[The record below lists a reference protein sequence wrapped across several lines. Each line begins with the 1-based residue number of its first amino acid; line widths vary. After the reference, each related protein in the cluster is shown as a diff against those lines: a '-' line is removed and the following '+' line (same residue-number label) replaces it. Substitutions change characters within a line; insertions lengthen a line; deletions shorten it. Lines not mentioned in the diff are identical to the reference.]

1 MRSLLIVLLSLAGG
15 FCAEAYAQG
24 AWRFLPDT
32 AQAVRRDTT
41 LRIRKADTVP
51 AEAADAVRKAF
62 AGSLQAQ
69 DTVASGQQAAKAA
82 TTGRPVG
89 PTDTVRAVSSV
100 STGQR
105 AVADTVGGAIKP
117 DSTVQAV
124 LAAGDSAGVP
134 KVQLP
139 SAFKPNPTKAVL
151 LALVP
156 GMGQIY
162 NRKYWKLPI
171 VYGAF
176 MGCLYAVTWNNKS
189 YQDYSEAYKDFMYD
203 TANKVPQEDWHQ
215 SWQDVTNRDPETV
228 FNDTNFA
235 DQLKRRK
242 DYYRRYRDLSI
253 IITVGVYALSIVDAY
268 VDAQLFDFDI
278 TPDLSMRVEPVVT
291 PKTSYSSSTYGVNCS
306 IKF

>member
-1 MRSLLIVLLSLAGG
+1 MRNLFIVLLSLLGCLSG
-15 FCAEAYAQG
+15 SVHAQG
-24 AWRFLPDT
+24 AWRFTPDT
-32 AQAVRRDTT
+32 VRTARPDTT
-41 LRIRKADTVP
+41 LQQTEAPAETETPAAVPDTVP
-51 AEAADAVRKAF
+51 TVVPAPSEGLAAADTAV
-62 AGSLQAQ
+62 
-69 DTVASGQQAAKAA
+69 TVS
-82 TTGRPVG
+82 R
-89 PTDTVRAVSSV
+89 
-100 STGQR
+100 
-105 AVADTVGGAIKP
+105 P

-124 LAAGDSAGVP
+124 LAAGDSIGVP
-134 KVQLP
+134 PVKVP

-151 LALVP
+151 LALIP

-176 MGCLYAVTWNNKS
+176 MGCMYAITWNNKS
-189 YQDYSEAYKDFMYD
+189 YQDYSEAYKDFIFD
-203 TANKVPQEDWHQ
+203 TTNEVPAENWHQ

-278 TPDLSMRVEPVVT
+278 TPDLSMRLEPVVT
-291 PKTSYSSSTYGVNCS
+291 PKTSYSSSTYGLNCS